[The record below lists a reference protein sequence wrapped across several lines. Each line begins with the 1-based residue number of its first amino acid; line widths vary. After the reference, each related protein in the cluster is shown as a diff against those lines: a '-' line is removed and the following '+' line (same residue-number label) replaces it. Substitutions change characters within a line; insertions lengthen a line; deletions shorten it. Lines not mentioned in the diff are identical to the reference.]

1 MERTGGLFPFGLF
14 LFSAAA
20 SPLVTLR
27 GCACCRLGS
36 EPQGV
41 FEGDVKGGPLVLSA
55 SFRVLLVRYPHAPA
69 KVDTHVVWL
78 VVACFPVFD

>member
-27 GCACCRLGS
+27 GCACCQLLFRA

-41 FEGDVKGGPLVLSA
+41 DF
-55 SFRVLLVRYPHAPA
+55 
-69 KVDTHVVWL
+69 
-78 VVACFPVFD
+78 